1 MSAIEE
7 RLSRLPVPVPRRRSR
22 GFTLAELMGVVVV
35 VGILAVIAA
44 AVYRRF
50 ISSSRMA
57 EATHML
63 EGIRTAQEAHK
74 AETGSYL
81 NISPGLRPPNMY
93 PAQTPGQFKTAW
105 GAKCTWCTTDWANLN
120 VVSDAPVMFGY
131 ATQAASPPSTPT
143 SLGVSITLNG
153 QAMDLSALGVGTPW
167 FVATASGDTNGNGV
181 FCNLATTSA
190 AGDIF
195 FENEGE

>member
-1 MSAIEE
+1 MRATEN
-7 RLSRLPVPVPRRRSR
+7 RHHRRRRAR
-22 GFTLAELMGVVVV
+22 GFSLAELMGVVVLI
-35 VGILAVIAA
+35 GILSVIAV

-50 ISSSRMA
+50 IGSSRMA

-74 AETGSYL
+74 AETGAYL

-93 PAQTPGQFKTAW
+93 PATTPGQFKTAW
-105 GAKCTWCTTDWANLN
+105 GAKCTWCTSDWANLN
-120 VVSDAPVMFGY
+120 VVADGPVMFGY
-131 ATQAASPPSTPT
+131 ATQGGSPPTTPA
-143 SLGVSITLNG
+143 SLGVSIVLNN
-153 QAMDLSALGVGTPW
+153 QTMNLTALGVGAAW

-190 AGDIF
+190 GGDIF